1 MDKLRLLSVFLFL
14 FVCLIVPAAQAKGPK
29 ADVYLGFSRV
39 GANLYAGNTDGM
51 NGWQAAANIKLFRLL
66 GFEGD
71 VSHYSQSAFSEQVTT
86 VMVGPRITAPAGAL
100 SFFAHAL
107 GGLAHQNASPTTW
120 VYPYADYTAASYALG
135 GGGEIPV
142 FRGAKFRVTCDYLGN
157 SKAPTAS
164 DLGGIGPSHLRIG
177 AGLAYRF

>member
-1 MDKLRLLSVFLFL
+1 MQLRLLSV
-14 FVCLIVPAAQAKGPK
+14 CLVVFGCSLATAAPARRTKV
-29 ADVYLGFSRV
+29 DVYFGFSRV
-39 GANLYAGNTDGM
+39 GANLYAANTDGM
-51 NGWQAAANIKLFRLL
+51 NGWQAAVNIKPFRLV

-100 SFFAHAL
+100 SFFAHAM
-107 GGLAHQNASPTTW
+107 GGLAHQNATPAKW
-120 VYPYADYTAASYALG
+120 VYPYVDYNAVSYAFG

-142 FRGAKFRVTCDYLGN
+142 FRGWKFRVTCDYLGN

-164 DLGGIGPSHLRIG
+164 DLGGIGPFHLRIG
-177 AGLAYRF
+177 AGAAYHF